1 MNLLGFLLG
10 ALYEAF
16 KSYQIPFLLA
26 GCTPIICAFIML
38 FIHRIRRQ
46 EARLQRL
53 AIAAHIEVEQ
63 NNNNSNSKEDSD
75 LTTKTGFKFFAA
87 NSNVESHQGNAS
99 TSIQPDSE
107 SKLPY
112 GISIHTLTLISNGNQ
127 LNYK

>member
-1 MNLLGFLLG
+1 MNEFFGFLLG

-38 FIHRIRRQ
+38 FIHQ

-112 GISIHTLTLISNGNQ
+112 GISIHT
-127 LNYK
+127 